1 MSILGRVADLFTAKT
16 HRLLNALEDPNEVL
30 DLSYE
35 KMLSGLQET
44 KAHLADV
51 IAQQKSLERQIGAAD
66 HEIAGAEDDAATA
79 VRAERDDLAKAAL
92 VHRRRAMDNRAM
104 LEQALN
110 AILPQIAKL
119 TDYQQRLQERIE
131 KFRTQKETMKAGYAA
146 AQAQVKAQQS
156 LTGIG
161 ERLGGVAETY
171 QRAEDRMLATR
182 DKADAMDSMIEQGI
196 VNDPLDKRS
205 SAEKELAALRD
216 KHAVDDDLAALK
228 AQIGPKVIG
237 TSTSAGGLPKPDGG
251 TKS

>member
-51 IAQQKSLERQIGAAD
+51 IAQQKSLERQIVAAD

-131 KFRTQKETMKAGYAA
+131 KFRAQKESMKAGYAA

-237 TSTSAGGLPKPDGG
+237 SSTSAGSLPKLDGD